1 MHAYPG
7 EAAVS
12 EDLKKLI
19 EMSRRVSLSSKQKEE
34 QRRSFAY
41 GNANI
46 ENGRVT
52 KETVARAA
60 EALKAKPIEK

>member
-1 MHAYPG
+1 M
-7 EAAVS
+7 S
-12 EDLKKLI
+12 KDLKKLI
-19 EMSRRVSLSSKQKEE
+19 EMSRKVNLSPTQKEA

-52 KETVARAA
+52 RETVARAA
-60 EALKAKPIEK
+60 EDLKAKLIEK

>member
-1 MHAYPG
+1 M
-7 EAAVS
+7 S
-12 EDLKKLI
+12 KDLKKLI
-19 EMSRRVSLSSKQKEE
+19 EMSRRVNLSPTQKEA

-52 KETVARAA
+52 RETVARAA
-60 EALKAKPIEK
+60 EDLKAKPIEK